1 MDLKLQKNFHH
12 VSSKLYWTLWDQH
25 KKFGTPSLMVKLY
38 EVTTGL
44 GIKLRLIEA
53 LTEHDTKLKFPKNE
67 MLIGQV

>member
-1 MDLKLQKNFHH
+1 
-12 VSSKLYWTLWDQH
+12 
-25 KKFGTPSLMVKLY
+25 MVKLY